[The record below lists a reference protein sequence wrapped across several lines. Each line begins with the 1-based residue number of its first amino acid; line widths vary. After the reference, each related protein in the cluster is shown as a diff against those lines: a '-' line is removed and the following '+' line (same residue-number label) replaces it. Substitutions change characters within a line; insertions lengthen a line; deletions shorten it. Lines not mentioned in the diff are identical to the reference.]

1 MHNSK
6 YSFAPYFYTEIRR
19 INTYIRKSGIR
30 IRRGEAGKYG
40 AYTVPYNTYN
50 YTNTDL
56 ANPNHY
62 TVPCGLNAL
71 AVQIGISD
79 IDVTSYNMYLWQ
91 APLDVDTWDVND
103 KCVCM
108 CACVHV
114 CNATCPWHFLSV
126 LACPSLAWHVPGG
139 LK

>member
-1 MHNSK
+1 MSGGHICRADQNRTYTPYMTVYLAISLPKILDMHRL
-6 YSFAPYFYTEIRR
+6 YTI
-19 INTYIRKSGIR
+19 
-30 IRRGEAGKYG
+30 
-40 AYTVPYNTYN
+40 
-50 YTNTDL
+50 L